1 MYIASDRI
9 FKSLLLYVSNK
20 HKTDTK
26 HAGLMV
32 WGDNIIPDLWSD
44 TLLLSSRT
52 GLWSYWI
59 NSGLNSG
66 WTWSVERV
74 LTVQCC
80 WGKNCANPTPWVN
93 IGQVHQMIKRM
104 KMGCQVPINF
114 LFFFPFFLIIIFNVS
129 FN

>member
-9 FKSLLLYVSNK
+9 LKSLLLYVSNK

-52 GLWSYWI
+52 GLWSY
-59 NSGLNSG
+59 
-66 WTWSVERV
+66 
-74 LTVQCC
+74 
-80 WGKNCANPTPWVN
+80 
-93 IGQVHQMIKRM
+93 
-104 KMGCQVPINF
+104 
-114 LFFFPFFLIIIFNVS
+114 
-129 FN
+129 